1 MREYIEKDKLL
12 NDIEC
17 IDISDCTDIDDIF
30 TEIEKTIDEQP
41 TAEVAEVVR
50 CRDCKYWHQKTGY
63 CLKHSYFK
71 DSDGMSCSP
80 ADSPDFT
87 FFNEDDFCSYGARK
101 EVDTE

>member
-1 MREYIEKDKLL
+1 MPEYIDKDKLL

-30 TEIEKTIDEQP
+30 TEVERTIDEQP
-41 TAEVAEVVR
+41 AADVAEVVR
-50 CRDCKYWHQKTGY
+50 CRDCKFYNKKTGF
-63 CLKHSYFK
+63 CLNHSYFK

-87 FFNEDDFCSYGARK
+87 FFNEDDFCSYGERMDGDK
-101 EVDTE
+101 E